1 MKPKNKRKW
10 AAVEKAKK
18 EAAEKAKKEI
28 VSEPVKPEPVK
39 QEEPAAPVTKRKT
52 RKGKKA

>member
-52 RKGKKA
+52 RKQKKA

>member
-1 MKPKNKRKW
+1 MTPKKKRKW
-10 AAVEKAKK
+10 AAVEEAKK

-28 VSEPVKPEPVK
+28 VSEPVK